1 MRETIKNGF
10 NTVYSTIRTNSISIV
25 SILLA
30 LLVLTAPAIAQDQIS
45 RTDDFED
52 QNADG
57 WEGQNINVEAT
68 NGPGDYSLVATD
80 GFGSQ
85 EDNPE
90 WVSGPTLD
98 LTEQFT
104 VSGTSK
110 VQPQDLRSGFG
121 IVRPNETADNAEGVI
136 LLFSGEFD
144 QTFIARFNGE
154 NPPGLDTINTD
165 YDNEWVNWELE
176 SDGGGNVTATVWS
189 TSETKSEGDTIS
201 RQLDPDSG
209 KFSIFSGVSPVGRV
223 VSLDSVTTS
232 GTTVTSPNLVIG
244 SDNYIPYGET
254 TDYTVYNLEGGND
267 RRIDVTEN
275 ATVTSANTS
284 VVTVDE
290 SKRELTAT
298 ADDSVNT
305 RVPISAE
312 YEGQFQ
318 TKEITVASPTVDNL
332 DVLPFLWRISAMFQ
346 DRAFQM
352 ILVGLLLSIAATR
365 TASAFAGIGVYQM
378 VLTAGWLIGWVPI
391 GLALVSLFSSLFIGL
406 NIAANI
412 DYTVRR

>member
-223 VSLDSVTTS
+223 VSLDSVTAS

-298 ADDSVNT
+298 ADESVNT

>member
-110 VQPQDLRSGFG
+110 VQPQDLRIGFG

-209 KFSIFSGVSPVGRV
+209 KFSIFSGVAPVGRV
-223 VSLDSVTTS
+223 VSLDSVTAS

-298 ADDSVNT
+298 ADESVNT

>member
-209 KFSIFSGVSPVGRV
+209 KFSIFSGVAPVGRV
-223 VSLDSVTTS
+223 VSLDSVTAS

-298 ADDSVNT
+298 ADESVNT